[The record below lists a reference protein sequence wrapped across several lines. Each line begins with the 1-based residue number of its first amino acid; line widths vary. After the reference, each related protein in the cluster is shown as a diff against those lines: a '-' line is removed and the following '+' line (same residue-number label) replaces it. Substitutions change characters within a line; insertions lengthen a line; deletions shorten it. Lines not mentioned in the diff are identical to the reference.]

1 MQVRS
6 TRGPGGIIMKAR
18 KASDLRNL
26 STHELESFLS
36 ESEENIVRLR
46 FQVALGQLANTAS
59 IQTLRKDIARMKTL
73 LHQRTNTAN

>member
-1 MQVRS
+1 
-6 TRGPGGIIMKAR
+6 MKAR
-18 KASDLRNL
+18 KAADLRNL
-26 STHELESFLS
+26 STQELQSFLT

-73 LHQRTNTAN
+73 LHQRMNTAN

>member
-1 MQVRS
+1 
-6 TRGPGGIIMKAR
+6 MKAR

>member
-1 MQVRS
+1 
-6 TRGPGGIIMKAR
+6 MKAR
-18 KASDLRNL
+18 KAADLRNL
-26 STHELESFLS
+26 STQELESFLT

-73 LHQRTNTAN
+73 LHQRMNTAN

>member
-1 MQVRS
+1 
-6 TRGPGGIIMKAR
+6 MKAR
-18 KASDLRNL
+18 KAADLRNL
-26 STHELESFLS
+26 STQELESFLT

-73 LHQRTNTAN
+73 LHQRMNPAN